1 MDHENLVGVS
11 LDLTLTDG
19 SSVSGTVFTYVA
31 DKKLLVLQ
39 VAKSGD
45 SSSFK
50 MIRTPY
56 ISSMKM
62 ENDRSKIPA
71 EKQLPRAF
79 NGQDPLP
86 PANKNIDTVTKVLKY
101 LTNEQQP
108 KREKMLKSIH
118 SGGDDAAVP
127 PVGAVEIFC
136 ELHRVYSTPVWNAEE
151 QCIQISGLVI
161 SGRPDWSKPVVTVV
175 NGSAEGENS
184 KDRITQFVQKIVS
197 GW

>member
-1 MDHENLVGVS
+1 
-11 LDLTLTDG
+11 
-19 SSVSGTVFTYVA
+19 
-31 DKKLLVLQ
+31 
-39 VAKSGD
+39 
-45 SSSFK
+45 
-50 MIRTPY
+50 
-56 ISSMKM
+56 MKM
-62 ENDRSKIPA
+62 EMIGRIPQ
-71 EKQLPRAF
+71 KQLQCLQRS
-79 NGQDPLP
+79 DPL

-184 KDRITQFVQKIVS
+184 KDRITQLFKNCFGMITTMRHEKKPKRDKQLHDIITS
-197 GW
+197 FSF